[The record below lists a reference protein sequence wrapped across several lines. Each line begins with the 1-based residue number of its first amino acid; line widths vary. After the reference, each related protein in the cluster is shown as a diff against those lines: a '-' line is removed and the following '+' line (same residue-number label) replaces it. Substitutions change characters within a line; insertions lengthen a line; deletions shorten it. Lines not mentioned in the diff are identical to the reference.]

1 MAKSK
6 REEAAE
12 AKDDGYEFKLPD
24 FDEKAFVR
32 REVLGARASFIALG
46 IGAGGGALAALLW
59 FVLPQSLWYVGWL
72 PILAASLGLRKVL
85 QAMGY
90 PEDLTSLRAAFG
102 SMTMVFFT
110 GLAVW
115 ILGVNLPL

>member
-6 REEAAE
+6 REEAAD
-12 AKDDGYEFKLPD
+12 AKDDGYEFQLPE

-32 REVLGARASFIALG
+32 REVLSARASFVALG
-46 IGAGGGALAALLW
+46 LGAAAGVLSAVLW
-59 FVLPQSLWYVGWL
+59 FVLPSLWYVGWL
-72 PILAASLGLRKVL
+72 PILAAALGLRRVL

-90 PEDLTSLRAAFG
+90 PEDVTALRAAFG

>member
-6 REEAAE
+6 RDEVAE
-12 AKDDGYEFKLPD
+12 SKDDGYEFHLPD

-32 REVLGARASFIALG
+32 REVLSARASFVALG
-46 IGAGGGALAALLW
+46 VGALGGAVAALLW

-72 PILAASLGLRKVL
+72 PILAAAFGLRKVL
-85 QAMGY
+85 TTMGY
-90 PEDLTSLRAAFG
+90 PEEVTAFRAAFG